1 MAETTENELWEKI
14 KKDAAEGFE
23 ILKGEV
29 AKFTKELE
37 KHGKVVKK
45 KMDLSSIHR
54 KLHQNFTQ
62 LGSRVYEL
70 VEDGKQENIQND
82 SEFVDIV
89 SKIKELKAEVD
100 AIEGDIED
108 IKGSGSKE

>member
-1 MAETTENELWEKI
+1 MVETADKELWEKI
-14 KKDAAEGFE
+14 KKDALEGFE

-70 VEDGKQENIQND
+70 VEDDQQDKIQED
-82 SEFVDIV
+82 SEFADIV
-89 SKIKELKAEVD
+89 SKIKELKTEVE
-100 AIEGDIED
+100 AIEVEIEN
-108 IKGSGSKE
+108 IKG